1 MPEQA
6 KAVIANYVI
15 GCRCTEKERKLRVGW
30 PVNPNLQSF
39 EAPFRSHEGL
49 KGMLANLADF
59 VVDTIKA
66 WRQWGGRVEACES
79 SGAFSS

>member
-49 KGMLANLADF
+49 KGMLANLT
-59 VVDTIKA
+59 DTIKA
-66 WRQWGGRVEACES
+66 WRLWGWRVEACES